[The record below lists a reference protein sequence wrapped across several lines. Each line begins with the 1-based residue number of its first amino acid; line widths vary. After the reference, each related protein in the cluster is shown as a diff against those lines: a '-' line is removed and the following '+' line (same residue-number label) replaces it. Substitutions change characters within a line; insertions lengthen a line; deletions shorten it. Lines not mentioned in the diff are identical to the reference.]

1 MKMVSEMIGRESARK
16 GRFLQVAS
24 GRLYWP
30 LDPRKEDVHISDI
43 AASLAR
49 QCRYAG
55 HLRRGIWHYSVAQHS
70 VLCSL
75 HGDPAY
81 ALDRLLHDASEAYCV
96 DVPRPLKGDL
106 IGYREIEDLNM
117 AVIAQRYGIGF
128 PLGGDVHEIDNR
140 ILADER
146 RCLIAPNDLTD
157 MEWGA
162 RLPGLGIYIEP
173 WSAEESER
181 RFLRRFFDLWVQ
193 RI

>member
-1 MKMVSEMIGRESARK
+1 MKLVSEQIRLESGRK
-16 GRFLQVAS
+16 GRFLIVAS
-24 GRLYWP
+24 GRPYWP
-30 LDPRKEDVHISDI
+30 LDPKPEDVHISDI

-55 HLRRGIWHYSVAQHS
+55 HLKRGIWHYSVAQHS

-75 HGDPAY
+75 HGDPEH

-106 IGYREIEDLNM
+106 VGYREIEDKNM
-117 AVIAQRYGIGF
+117 RVIAERYGIAF

-146 RCLIAPNDLTD
+146 RCLIAPNDLSD
-157 MEWGA
+157 EEWGA
-162 RLPGLGIYIEP
+162 RLPGLGIEIEP
-173 WSAEESER
+173 WSAEEAER
-181 RFLRRFFDLWVQ
+181 RFLMRFFDLWVKRQ
-193 RI
+193 